1 MTTTALYV
9 SEPWYDEEDFCL
21 PGQSTSRHRVRTW
34 AEKQSTG
41 LRKALATNR
50 KRKEKAKTAVVN
62 EDDVINAAYYN
73 DFRNHVID
81 VRDHLAGKYTEPELE
96 EQATG
101 DDEDPG
107 EVDADEENE
116 EKEDDLLS
124 DDDTLPVNPFFQQ
137 QWTEQEKDA
146 FFHAVST
153 HSRLRPDL
161 IAASIKT
168 KTMLEVSLY
177 MRSLEDAIAQLKAD
191 EIESES
197 EDTDSHSSSNSDVEG
212 EAGTAARDGAGGK
225 RGESSRHREFESD
238 ASKKARR
245 DAKLEAA
252 ALERRANAPSAYEM
266 GKDWV
271 PLEERLARVIS
282 SLEDDEQRRLA
293 RLQLSQFQSQHHAQP
308 HASTSRSDD
317 THIDTNANDSRKPKR
332 DLKGKGKAR
341 EEDLEE
347 PSPAQPRAPSSTRN
361 LSWNTSNVYFVD
373 GQLQILEG
381 ILRDAEDVRAA
392 ADLAAAN
399 ANATSAS
406 FSSSR
411 PARKSRAVSSNP
423 DPNAHPPP
431 SPSSPA
437 STSNVAQQQSHAEVG
452 LDDGSDVDMYI
463 LPRRGRSEES
473 PQGSRSGS
481 RSRSRSQSQSH
492 GQQQA
497 EDNLEGEDVCAAVRR
512 RFLKRVYM
520 RKQRALKS
528 GGKEAV
534 EAVDTTSVRLK
545 PGRKPNKR
553 LERARE
559 KASEKAGKKR
569 KRAVDDDAGREDDE
583 DSENSDA
590 GDQESDEDSEVEGGR
605 GRRLQSKNEMER
617 FKAEFE
623 EAGIDEALLTKE
635 GLGCFNLSMLGKL
648 MNYFVDGYRS
658 RAIQGTP
665 AISAALIRVL
675 LTTVVEFLVD
685 VVHRSIVL
693 AEARSALQ
701 SSKVWKDTNQ
711 WITVHSVKTAL
722 EIVGHPLEDRK
733 NFIARLMLDPNAPP
747 APLGT
752 RMQPPEPTTSLP
764 GLTFHRSLHPP
775 FVMLPREYE
784 PKEERRKRYLEAART
799 SAQRGGSDQARV
811 GEGVRT
817 HGKKS
822 HGDFGMNVDDP
833 EEEDDPELQ
842 ALCNDPVL
850 PAGPDKAEDRE
861 YKRQLAEEE
870 ELDSLDMAEAR
881 EYEQEAWDRVLVESQ
896 AE

>member
-1 MTTTALYV
+1 MVRKNTK
-9 SEPWYDEEDFCL
+9 DEEDFCL
-21 PGQSTSRHRVRTW
+21 PTQSTSRHRVRTW

-50 KRKEKAKTAVVN
+50 KRKEKAKAAVFN
-62 EDDVINAAYYN
+62 EDDVINAAYYS

-96 EQATG
+96 EQEAG
-101 DDEDPG
+101 EDEDPG
-107 EVDADEENE
+107 EVDEDEEDE
-116 EKEDDLLS
+116 EEDDDLLS
-124 DDDTLPVNPFFQQ
+124 DDDILPANPFFQQ

-161 IAASIKT
+161 IAANIKT
-168 KTMLEVSLY
+168 KTMLDVSLY

-191 EIESES
+191 EIESDS
-197 EDTDSHSSSNSDVEG
+197 EDTDSHPTSNSDVEG

-225 RGESSRHREFESD
+225 RGESSSRHREFESD

-252 ALERRANAPSAYEM
+252 ALERRANAPN
-266 GKDWV
+266 WV
-271 PLEERLARVIS
+271 PLEERLAR
-282 SLEDDEQRRLA
+282 RRLA
-293 RLQLSQFQSQHHAQP
+293 RLQLSQFQSQPHAQP
-308 HASTSRSDD
+308 HAST
-317 THIDTNANDSRKPKR
+317 NSRKP

-361 LSWNTSNVYFVD
+361 LSWNTSN
-373 GQLQILEG
+373 LQILEG
-381 ILRDAEDVRAA
+381 ILRDAEDARAA

-399 ANATSAS
+399 ANATSAP

-423 DPNAHPPP
+423 DSNAHPPS
-431 SPSSPA
+431 SPSSAA
-437 STSNVAQQQSHAEVG
+437 STSNAAQQQSHAEGGV
-452 LDDGSDVDMYI
+452 DNGSDVDMYI

-473 PQGSRSGS
+473 PQG
-481 RSRSRSQSQSH
+481 RSRSQSQSH
-492 GQQQA
+492 
-497 EDNLEGEDVCAAVRR
+497 EGDDVCAA
-512 RFLKRVYM
+512 RVYM

-528 GGKEAV
+528 GGKEAAKAPGKEV
-534 EAVDTTSVRLK
+534 EQED
-545 PGRKPNKR
+545 G
-553 LERARE
+553 EGE
-559 KASEKAGKKR
+559 GEGKIAMR
-569 KRAVDDDAGREDDE
+569 
-583 DSENSDA
+583 

-665 AISAALIRVL
+665 AISASLIRVL

-711 WITVHSVKTAL
+711 WITVQSVKTA
-722 EIVGHPLEDRK
+722 
-733 NFIARLMLDPNAPP
+733 
-747 APLGT
+747 
-752 RMQPPEPTTSLP
+752 MQPPEPTTSLP

-775 FVMLPREYE
+775 FFMLPREYE
-784 PKEERRKRYLEAART
+784 PKEERRKRYLEAARS

-822 HGDFGMNVDDP
+822 HGDVDDP